1 MKISIPS
8 YSNLPQPLYKNILI
22 YKNRYVKVP
31 PMTNLSHFDSQPRS
45 TTDTGAITALCK
57 AAGDPLRM
65 QVLKVLQQNAYGV
78 LELCQVFDIRQ
89 SAMSHHLKILAN
101 AGLVATRREGTT
113 IFYRRNESHPD
124 TDLQALQHVLFQTID
139 DAALDPAL
147 RTRLESINTERSAA
161 SVAFFNQN
169 AARFEEN
176 QDLIAS
182 WADYGESVESFL
194 DNSIAARQ
202 SALEIGPGYGQFLG
216 KLSTTFNQ
224 VTALDNSAEMLEQCR
239 TRATNQGLQN
249 IDFKLGDTNLAI
261 SEGLRSDCISLNM
274 VLHHNPTP
282 GDIIVACAQLLNSG
296 GVLLITD
303 LCAHD
308 QEWVQKA
315 CGDLWLGLEPQ
326 ELTRWAQS
334 AGLIEG
340 NSLYLAQRNGFR
352 IQLRQ
357 FVKPLPDNH

>member
-1 MKISIPS
+1 M
-8 YSNLPQPLYKNILI
+8 N
-22 YKNRYVKVP
+22 
-31 PMTNLSHFDSQPRS
+31 NLSHFDSQPRS
-45 TTDTGAITALCK
+45 ATDTSAITALCK

-124 TDLQALQHVLFQTID
+124 TDLQPLQQVLFQTID
-139 DAALDPAL
+139 EAALDPAL
-147 RTRLESINTERSAA
+147 RGRLESINQERSAA

-169 AARFEEN
+169 AQRFEEN

-182 WADYGESVESFL
+182 WSDYGDSVESFL
-194 DNSIAARQ
+194 ESSIGSKH

-216 KLSTTFNQ
+216 KLSACFTR

-239 TRATNQGLQN
+239 ARATSQGLQN
-249 IDFKLGDTNLAI
+249 IDFKLGDTDMVLG
-261 SEGLRSDCISLNM
+261 EQLRSDCVSLNM

-282 GDIIVACAQLLNSG
+282 ADIIGDCAKLLNAG

-308 QEWVQKA
+308 QEWVKKA
-315 CGDLWLGLEPQ
+315 CGDLWLGFEPQ
-326 ELTRWAQS
+326 ELTRWAMA
-334 AGLIEG
+334 AGLEEG

-357 FVKPLPDNH
+357 FTKTATSNN

>member
-1 MKISIPS
+1 VLKS
-8 YSNLPQPLYKNILI
+8 
-22 YKNRYVKVP
+22 R
-31 PMTNLSHFDSQPRS
+31 PMNNLSQLDSQPRS
-45 TTDTGAITALCK
+45 ATDTSAITALCK

-89 SAMSHHLKILAN
+89 PAMSHHLKILAN
-101 AGLVATRREGTT
+101 SGLVATRREGTT

-124 TDLQALQHVLFQTID
+124 TDLQPLQQTLFHTID
-139 DAALDPAL
+139 EAALDPGL
-147 RTRLESINTERSAA
+147 RTRLETINRERSAA
-161 SVAFFNQN
+161 SVAFFNHN

-182 WADYGESVESFL
+182 WTDYGDSVESFL
-194 DNSIAARQ
+194 DSSLVNSQ
-202 SALEIGPGYGQFLG
+202 SALEIGPGYGQFLR
-216 KLSTTFNQ
+216 KLSECFNF
-224 VTALDNSAEMLEQCR
+224 VTALDNSAEMLERCR
-239 TRATNQGLQN
+239 ARSESQKLEN
-249 IDFKLGDTNLAI
+249 ITFKLGDTILAESENI
-261 SEGLRSDCISLNM
+261 SSDCISLNM
-274 VLHHNPTP
+274 VLHHVPTP
-282 GDIIVACAQLLNSG
+282 ASVISDCSRLLNPK

-315 CGDLWLGLEPQ
+315 CGDLWLGFEPQ
-326 ELTRWAQS
+326 ELTRWATN
-334 AGLIEG
+334 AGLVQG

-357 FVKPLPDNH
+357 FLKS